1 MLHRQGV
8 YGLIAATVLAAAAGC
23 EQPQHQEMK
32 RDINQVKE
40 AHVDELMEIP
50 GVVGVYVGA
59 LDDGRPCIG
68 VMVTEMTAEVKQRC
82 PKELEGYPVRVEVSG
97 TIRPLR

>member
-1 MLHRQGV
+1 V
-8 YGLIAATVLAAAAGC
+8 
-23 EQPQHQEMK
+23 K

-40 AHVDELMEIP
+40 AHVDELMAIP

-59 LDDGRPCIG
+59 LDDGKPCIG
-68 VMVTEMTAEVKQRC
+68 VMVSERTEELAKRC

-97 TIRPLR
+97 EIRPLR